1 MTEISLNLADTG
13 APVVPVALSRRQKAA
28 IIVQLMLSR
37 GEQLPLGRLTDEHQA
52 KLTEVMGRMRAV
64 DRATLRAVVEEF
76 VAEIDEI
83 GLSFPGGIDGALDV
97 LDGQISA
104 ATASRLRRQALS
116 QGAGDPWIRIE
127 AMDNA
132 QLLAA
137 IQSEAFE
144 VGAVIL
150 SKLPTARAA
159 ELLGMLPGE
168 RARRL
173 AHAIAE
179 TSRISPENVRRI
191 GLALVQD
198 IETRPRPAFEVS
210 PVERVGAILNYARAA
225 IRDEVL
231 EGLEQEDAEFAA
243 AVKKAIFTFNDIPD
257 RIDPRDIPK
266 LVKECDGKVL
276 TTALAAAMAAG
287 EAGEAAAEFLLAN
300 MSQRMASQL
309 RDDAG
314 DLGTVKDE
322 DGEEA
327 MGQVI
332 ATLREM
338 EGRGEITMLTPAQ

>member
-1 MTEISLNLADTG
+1 VTEISLNIAG
-13 APVVPVALSRRQKAA
+13 GVASPAGLSRRQKAA

-37 GEQLPLGRLTDEHQA
+37 GEQLPLARLTDDHQA
-52 KLTEVMGRMRAV
+52 RLTEMMGRMRAV
-64 DRATLRAVVEEF
+64 DRTTLRAVVEEF
-76 VAEIDEI
+76 VAEIDEV

-104 ATASRLRRQALS
+104 ATASRLRRQALTEGS
-116 QGAGDPWIRIE
+116 GDPWARVE
-127 AMDNA
+127 VMDNG

-137 IQSEAFE
+137 IQSEASE

-225 IRDEVL
+225 IRDKVL

-243 AVKKAIFTFNDIPD
+243 EVKKAIFTFNDIPD

-266 LVKECDGKVL
+266 LVKECEGKIL
-276 TTALAAAMAAG
+276 TTALATAMASGEVG
-287 EAGEAAAEFLLAN
+287 EAVAEFLLSN

-309 RDDAG
+309 RDDVG